1 MPPLILIT
9 RPIEAANSFAARLA
23 AELGPQ
29 AEILLAPLME
39 IRQLPDL
46 PALSVYRTLIFTSS
60 HAVDAFAQA
69 TTCRDFTCYAV
80 GKATGEKASACGLSP
95 IVGPGTGRELAIRIR
110 NDAPATPCLHLRGD
124 HVAFDIAGYLN
135 FAGTETHDAIIYEQV
150 PLPLPDDVIAR
161 VLQAHTIVVPVF
173 SPRSA
178 QLLLDALP
186 NGTNLQIA
194 AISNA
199 VAEVIPSAKAHRI
212 EVAETPDG
220 PAMLACVARLWS
232 HANRLEGRDRPQ

>member
-9 RPIEAANSFAARLA
+9 RPIEAANTFAAGLA

-29 AEILLAPLME
+29 ADILVAPLME
-39 IRQLPDL
+39 IRHMPEP
-46 PALSVYRTLIFTSS
+46 PALSPYPTLIFTSS
-60 HAVDAFAQA
+60 HAVDAFARA
-69 TTCRDFTCYAV
+69 TTSRDFTCYAV
-80 GKATGEKASACGLSP
+80 GKATAEKASACGLSP
-95 IVGPGTGRELAIRIR
+95 IVGPGTGRELAERIL
-110 NDAPATPCLHLRGD
+110 NDVPATPCLHLRGD
-124 HVAFDIAGYLN
+124 HVAFDIAAYLN
-135 FAGTETHDAIIYEQV
+135 SAGTETDDAIIYKQV
-150 PLPLPDDVIAR
+150 PLPFPNDVVTR

-186 NGTNLQIA
+186 NGTNLHVA
-194 AISNA
+194 AISDA
-199 VAEVIPSAKAHRI
+199 AAEVIPSEKAQRI
-212 EVAETPDG
+212 EIAETPDG

>member
-29 AEILLAPLME
+29 ADICVAPLME

-46 PALSVYRTLIFTSS
+46 PALSGYRTLIFTSS

-69 TTCRDFTCYAV
+69 TASRDFTCYTV
-80 GKATGEKASACGLSP
+80 GKATAEKASACGLSP
-95 IVGPGTGRELAIRIR
+95 TIGPGTGRELAERILK
-110 NDAPATPCLHLRGD
+110 DVPATPCLHLRGD
-124 HVAFDIAGYLN
+124 HFAFDIAGYLN
-135 FAGTETHDAIIYEQV
+135 SAGIETHDTIIYKQV
-150 PLPLPDDVIAR
+150 PIPLPDDVGALA
-161 VLQAHTIVVPVF
+161 LQARIIIAPVF

-186 NGTNLQIA
+186 NGTSLHVA
-194 AISNA
+194 AISDA
-199 VAEVIPSAKAHRI
+199 AAKVIPSEMAQRI